1 VYIEEVQDEPVS
13 HDPTSD
19 ANVAEQ
25 VETSVARETPP
36 QPWRSAR
43 LREACREVLLLG
55 YGEVLLLDNDEPATY
70 AEAMMDPYYEKWQ
83 VDMRSEI
90 DSMGENQV
98 WNLVDPPEG
107 VRPIECKWIYKKKKD
122 MDGNVN
128 IYKARLVAKG
138 FRQVQGVDYDKTF
151 LPVVILKSIRIIL
164 AIATYFDYEIW
175 QMDVKTTF
183 LNGNLDEDVYMIQLE
198 GFVDPINAEK
208 ICELQKSI
216 YGLKQA
222 SQSWNIRFDEVVKGF
237 GFHQNEEEAC
247 VYKKESG
254 SAIVFLIFY
263 VDDILLIGNDIPML
277 ESIKAS
283 LKKSF
288 SMKDLGEAAY
298 ILGIRIYRDRSI
310 KSRYVHWQGVET
322 VQHGTVQERVLTCVT
337 WYTISIIHCPRR
349 GMKQLHILRGMK
361 AEVITSSVAMCIHGW
376 NVEPVMVVWILWIF
390 TLCFILELSNWYL
403 VYFLEFNIQEGSCEL
418 CGG

>member
-1 VYIEEVQDEPVS
+1 
-13 HDPTSD
+13 
-19 ANVAEQ
+19 
-25 VETSVARETPP
+25 
-36 QPWRSAR
+36 
-43 LREACREVLLLG
+43 VLLLG

-222 SQSWNIRFDEVVKGF
+222 SQS
-237 GFHQNEEEAC
+237 
-247 VYKKESG
+247 
-254 SAIVFLIFY
+254 
-263 VDDILLIGNDIPML
+263 
-277 ESIKAS
+277 
-283 LKKSF
+283 
-288 SMKDLGEAAY
+288 
-298 ILGIRIYRDRSI
+298 
-310 KSRYVHWQGVET
+310 
-322 VQHGTVQERVLTCVT
+322 
-337 WYTISIIHCPRR
+337 
-349 GMKQLHILRGMK
+349 
-361 AEVITSSVAMCIHGW
+361 
-376 NVEPVMVVWILWIF
+376 
-390 TLCFILELSNWYL
+390 
-403 VYFLEFNIQEGSCEL
+403 
-418 CGG
+418 